1 MTRYP
6 RATNY
11 LWHPEE
17 TKSIF
22 RPQVCRAVSDHAVAC
37 PNKRLEVTSV
47 YAVPLRGGL
56 GDPKVNTYHE
66 NKIAQSLLA
75 INHYRFTDFENVQ
88 SKCAPDTALTGYQV
102 DDCMRKMTEHSN
114 YPEIYDEIMLRKWR
128 RAAEEE

>member
-1 MTRYP
+1 MNR
-6 RATNY
+6 
-11 LWHPEE
+11 E
-17 TKSIF
+17 TCETCVK
-22 RPQVCRAVSDHAVAC
+22 HARFPAMF
-37 PNKRLEVTSV
+37 
-47 YAVPLRGGL
+47 
-56 GDPKVNTYHE
+56 YHE
-66 NKIAQSLLA
+66 EEIAQSLLA